1 MEDQYEW
8 TEADLLGLLDR
19 MTVTEA
25 VEFRLDRGTELVLT
39 FRVGSDGCIYD
50 ILDNGRGGPK
60 QSLSNLQLEN
70 PVPRKAV
77 PGWQREAYEAAQSG
91 LWTVTEVR

>member
-1 MEDQYEW
+1 MSEW
-8 TEADLLGLLDR
+8 SESELLGLLDR
-19 MTVTEA
+19 MTLNEP
-25 VEFRLDRGTELVLT
+25 VEFRLDRGTELILT
-39 FRVGSDGCIYD
+39 FRVGSDGCVYN
-50 ILDNGRGGPK
+50 ILDNGRGGPS
-60 QSLSNLQLEN
+60 QALSNLQLKD